1 MISKET
7 QTLSSK
13 IRSSSAAKALATL
26 LILGAVLLFGF
37 HAGRAS
43 AAAPAPTP
51 APPKGPAHLEKA
63 IDFLNK
69 AKVELE
75 AADPDRGGNRTEA
88 LRLVRDATVHA
99 EKTLRF
105 QDQH

>member
-7 QTLSSK
+7 QTLLDT
-13 IRSSSAAKALATL
+13 IRSSASKTLAIL
-26 LILGAVLLFGF
+26 LLLGGVLLFGF
-37 HAGRAS
+37 YAGHAS

-51 APPKGPAHLEKA
+51 APPKGPSHLEKA

-69 AKVELE
+69 GKAELE

-88 LRLVRDATVHA
+88 LRLVTDAVIHA
-99 EKTLRF
+99 EKALRF
-105 QDQH
+105 QDKH